1 MIEIK
6 DISGKVKF
14 STPINVGAKGRFM
27 LMKEDYITIPFSTDI
42 PVDLKRG
49 DYVDLRGV
57 FDDALGGKLAK
68 VYKYLTLQN
77 PSVIPG
83 KYSYELRFDAYYYE
97 WNTKI
102 FKFTP
107 ESHGQEA
114 GWNLTAPLDIHL
126 GLFLRNLKAN
136 GYTYNGVDYIFDI
149 DSTVENK
156 AFLMTYDNI
165 HLLDALFSM
174 ASKDK
179 WNCDCWITDNVIHFG
194 RCESPGIRD
203 RRGELDWRRG
213 Q

>member
-1 MIEIK
+1 
-6 DISGKVKF
+6 
-14 STPINVGAKGRFM
+14 M

-156 AFLMTYDNI
+156 AF
-165 HLLDALFSM
+165 
-174 ASKDK
+174 
-179 WNCDCWITDNVIHFG
+179 
-194 RCESPGIRD
+194 
-203 RRGELDWRRG
+203 
-213 Q
+213 